1 MHTMG
6 KTTFL
11 TPVYFFSSIRAGS
24 GKASVVAN
32 LAIFLNNLSQKVAIV
47 DLDHDAPLKIK
58 NSFPASITLQE
69 YGELSQLAQSSDSRY
84 QKSFYFTDT
93 SQISYFPGH
102 KLKDPALL
110 FSDTTLRDFII
121 QVKASFDVL
130 LINFPA
136 GPDFGQK
143 VSDLLTRTYLWRGS
157 KPVSIITS
165 LSDERSLVSLDALI
179 QTSPAFL
186 YQLKENTLLLFN
198 RVPNSPDEQ
207 RLADNSLNSM
217 ELRKLFS
224 TPLTYVA
231 GINEEVHQ
239 QRLAAAPFVLNS
251 ASLLHQTI
259 SGLHRVLSRLG
270 ENPLRE
276 ITEKTSDFYPV
287 LDGDL
292 LEKLGPYLEKIQ
304 NHSAAR
310 LFSHPSQ
317 IQVFLEENENSFRI
331 RIRTSGIY
339 QPLLGIDPKIPVQ
352 NRSASIYR
360 DSPHDFAYGNSFQS
374 MQKLRHLEKVK
385 FPTIS
390 ISPIYRFD
398 DRFAW
403 KTAFSLQTITDIF
416 PRKNRYP
423 SPILFKPANDLPEVP
438 SLAHILGFTR
448 KKYKALSFPL
458 NQHLF
463 TIPGVTH
470 FFIPPEFDLV
480 YSNYCHDQAS
490 FNGAMSLV
498 FRQKIIH
505 SKQFV
510 PAYELPDVQRN
521 EKIDLPD
528 IFARNQPFVAEHDF
542 LPRQSVERQP
552 EFGFYNKFAPK
563 FINNLPLEA
572 KAVFAKD
579 PGAKALMDYELC
591 PTTLP
596 LFFTCRNTVFD
607 PDSYHQQSIL
617 SCPPF
622 PVFKMPIFSE
632 KKLAYSSR
640 AERQQKFSL
649 KKPVVRVDFSRYFLS
664 PATKLEFA
672 IRAAR
677 PQTSFSLFSFTG
689 NQTGATS
696 LDLLT
701 RVVRKLPEKLF
712 IEALLLDHAF
722 SVGVLRAG
730 KGKTSSPEK
739 IPVESDKFSYRT
751 FFRQD
756 FCNKPF
762 SAPPG
767 RFIFCND
774 SVKQI
779 FQVASTGFKPFVHIF
794 NDAHPNQAYEIFTV
808 AHGQPRERL
817 FKDPGNISI
826 YRIDKVL
833 DASKNKRSMALL
845 KQRMLEI
852 GSTRAPVPTIIS
864 RLQSELF
871 RVAHQSVVA
880 NCDPIIPQIENIPNR
895 LDIRTSLSE
904 PVISGTKSP
913 SSVSGQPAEIAVD
926 QKFTTKQILLAYKEL
941 NLLTIPGHSA
951 LRKFFSFTGVKAVS
965 IKNLQIEQI
974 NQILV
979 YKDLSVKKFSYDLV
993 YSDLEVPVR
1002 IPTRSKKVEIPAMIS
1017 SFQRQPEKIIIPG
1030 CTPPEKQTSDN
1041 FYFQTGRKRYK
1052 NTYPSGH
1059 HRLAKLSPADITAQ
1073 PFKLL
1078 TSPRSVYKAIFPDIY
1093 EEFFNLLQRNLKTI
1107 KEQDLQHH
1115 FQRFTRQNELV
1126 HCNYPNQCGSFINS
1140 LSFSEKPLETT
1151 GKLRNERKRILPALS
1166 ATKMRDLINFARQAG
1181 QKFSE
1186 INTRIQL

>member
-32 LAIFLNNLSQKVAIV
+32 LAVFLNSLSQKVAIV

-58 NSFPASITLQE
+58 NSFPSSIALQE

-93 SQISYFPGH
+93 SLISYFPGH

-121 QVKASFDVL
+121 QVKSSFDVL

-157 KPVSIITS
+157 KPASIITS

-224 TPLTYVA
+224 SPLTYVA

-239 QRLAAAPFVLNS
+239 QRLSSAPFVLIPT
-251 ASLLHQTI
+251 SLLHQTI

-304 NHSAAR
+304 NHSAAK

-331 RIRTSGIY
+331 RIRTSGAY
-339 QPLLGIDPKIPVQ
+339 QPLLGINPRIPVQ
-352 NRSASIYR
+352 NKSTSIYR
-360 DSPHDFAYGNSFQS
+360 DSPQDFAYGNSFQS
-374 MQKLRHLEKVK
+374 MQKLKHLEKAK

-403 KTAFSLQTITDIF
+403 KTAFSLKTITDIF
-416 PRKNRYP
+416 PNKNRYP
-423 SPILFKPANDLPEVP
+423 SPILFKPSNDLPEVP

-448 KKYKALSFPL
+448 KKYKSLSFPL
-458 NQHLF
+458 NQQLF

-470 FFIPPEFDLV
+470 FFIPPEFDLAHV
-480 YSNYCHDQAS
+480 NHVIFKTSY
-490 FNGAMSLV
+490 NGSMNLSL
-498 FRQKIIH
+498 RQKIIH
-505 SKQFV
+505 NKQFV
-510 PAYELPDVQRN
+510 PAYELP
-521 EKIDLPD
+521 EPHIHEAMDLPD
-528 IFARNQPFVAEHDF
+528 IFARNQQFVAEHDF
-542 LPRQSVERQP
+542 LPRLLAERQP
-552 EFGFYNKFAPK
+552 EFGFYRKFLQN
-563 FINNLPLEA
+563 FTCNLPVNAEA
-572 KAVFAKD
+572 AYKKATRDKVLIGF
-579 PGAKALMDYELC
+579 ELC
-591 PTTLP
+591 PPALP
-596 LFFTCRNTVFD
+596 LFFAGQNTVFD
-607 PDSYHQQSIL
+607 PNTYHQQSIL
-617 SCPPF
+617 THPPL
-622 PVFKMPIFSE
+622 PAFKMPGFSG
-632 KKLAYSSR
+632 KKLDYSSWSS
-640 AERQQKFSL
+640 EQQKFTL
-649 KKPVVRVDFSRYFLS
+649 NKPAVRIDFSRHFLPPDS
-664 PATKLEFA
+664 KLEFA
-672 IRAAR
+672 FRVR
-677 PQTSFSLFSFTG
+677 KPQLSFSPFSFISITNEASG
-689 NQTGATS
+689 PE
-696 LDLLT
+696 LLG
-701 RVVRKLPEKLF
+701 RKARKLPEKLS
-712 IEALLLDHAF
+712 IEALLLDHVF
-722 SVGVLRAG
+722 SVRAL
-730 KGKTSSPEK
+730 KECMGKTGSLEK
-739 IPVESDKFSYRT
+739 IKAESDKFIFTT

-756 FCNKPF
+756 FCSKPF
-762 SAPPG
+762 SALPA
-767 RFIFCND
+767 RFLISNE

-808 AHGQPRERL
+808 LHGQPRERL
-817 FKDPGNISI
+817 FKDPGNTST
-826 YRIDKVL
+826 YRIDQVL
-833 DASKNKRSMALL
+833 DTAKSKRNLSLL

-852 GSTRAPVPTIIS
+852 KGTRAPLPAIIS
-864 RLQSELF
+864 RLPRKPF
-871 RVAHQSVVA
+871 CVAHQIVIA
-880 NCDPIIPQIENIPNR
+880 NCGPMMKHVENFLDR
-895 LDIRTSLSE
+895 LNINTSLPEQTILHIKAASSLSE
-904 PVISGTKSP
+904 KS
-913 SSVSGQPAEIAVD
+913 SEIYVNG
-926 QKFTTKQILLAYKEL
+926 KFATREMLFSYKEPD
-941 NLLTIPGHSA
+941 LLTIPVHSA
-951 LRKFFSFTGVKAVS
+951 LKKFFSFTGEKAVS
-965 IKNLQIEQI
+965 LKIFNIEQI
-974 NQILV
+974 NQVFV

-993 YSDLEVPVR
+993 YSDLQVPAR

-1017 SFQRQPEKIIIPG
+1017 PFHRQSQKIHIPG
-1030 CTPPEKQTSDN
+1030 NDPLEQQTSEN
-1041 FYFQTGRKRYK
+1041 FCFQTGRKRYK
-1052 NTYPSGH
+1052 NTYPSGNH
-1059 HRLAKLSPADITAQ
+1059 QPGKFLPAEIIAK
-1073 PFKLL
+1073 PFKML
-1078 TSPRSVYKAIFPDIY
+1078 TPPRSFYEAIFPDVY

-1107 KEQDLQHH
+1107 KEQELQHH
-1115 FQRFTRQNELV
+1115 FKKLASQNELV
-1126 HCNYPNQCGSFINS
+1126 HYDYPVRHGSFINQ
-1140 LSFSEKPLETT
+1140 LNFSEKPLEITR
-1151 GKLRNERKRILPALS
+1151 KLKSERKRIMPALS
-1166 ATKMRDLINFARQAG
+1166 NTKMRDLMNFARQAS

-1186 INTRIQL
+1186 INNRIQL